1 MDKLLANVRP
11 GDAVVIWKLDRL
23 GRSLKHLVELV
34 GELAERKVGLQS
46 LNDPIDTTHAQ
57 GRLVFNLFAS
67 LAEFERELIRER
79 TQAGLSAARA
89 RGRIGGRPKGLP
101 AKAEATAMAAETL
114 YREGRLSVS
123 AIGEKLHISKSTLY
137 SYLRHRGVEIGAYQ
151 KSARSRDQQPSAASP
166 AEPPAAERV
175 ATVTLRLAVVNNS
188 KFVRGRKR
196 ATENIERYCLEP
208 YGMKRLDAGHYE
220 LTIPYRSDDELD
232 KSVHDLLTEISQE
245 ADMRNCF
252 VEMGAWEEDT
262 ESRPRLRGGRR
273 RSAQPRPAHPGLGG
287 TDPRGDRRPA
297 TGHPRRGRRH
307 ARQPSPGPGQ
317 RRAGG

>member
-1 MDKLLANVRP
+1 
-11 GDAVVIWKLDRL
+11 VVIWKLDRL

-89 RGRIGGRPKGLP
+89 RPDRWPSQGLP

-151 KSARSRDQQPSAASP
+151 KSARSRDQQPSAASW
-166 AEPPAAERV
+166 
-175 ATVTLRLAVVNNS
+175 
-188 KFVRGRKR
+188 
-196 ATENIERYCLEP
+196 
-208 YGMKRLDAGHYE
+208 
-220 LTIPYRSDDELD
+220 
-232 KSVHDLLTEISQE
+232 Q
-245 ADMRNCF
+245 
-252 VEMGAWEEDT
+252 
-262 ESRPRLRGGRR
+262 SRPPPSGW
-273 RSAQPRPAHPGLGG
+273 P
-287 TDPRGDRRPA
+287 
-297 TGHPRRGRRH
+297 
-307 ARQPSPGPGQ
+307 PSPCAS
-317 RRAGG
+317 RW

>member
-1 MDKLLANVRP
+1 MLVHVRP
-11 GDAVVIWKLDRL
+11 GDTVVIWKLDRL

-79 TQAGLSAARA
+79 TQAGLSAARS

-137 SYLRHRGVEIGAYQ
+137 SYLRYRGVEIGAYQ
-151 KSARSRDQQPSAASP
+151 KSTQPRGQQRNVASP
-166 AEPPAAERV
+166 LESAAERV

-196 ATENIERYCLEP
+196 AKENIERYCLEP
-208 YGMKRLDAGHYE
+208 YGMKRLESGNYE
-220 LTIPYRSDDELD
+220 LAIPYRSDDELD
-232 KSVHDLLTEISQE
+232 KTVHDLLTEISQE

-252 VEMGAWEEDT
+252 IEADAWEEGT
-262 ESRPRLRGGRR
+262 ERR
-273 RSAQPRPAHPGLGG
+273 W
-287 TDPRGDRRPA
+287 
-297 TGHPRRGRRH
+297 
-307 ARQPSPGPGQ
+307 
-317 RRAGG
+317 

>member
-1 MDKLLANVRP
+1 MKIGYARVSTRDQKADLQVDALKQAGCERIYQDIASGAKSARPELDKLLANVRP

-79 TQAGLSAARA
+79 THAGLSAARA

-137 SYLRHRGVEIGAYQ
+137 SYLRHRGVDIGTYQ
-151 KSARSRDQQPSAASP
+151 KSAQPRGQQLNVASP
-166 AEPPAAERV
+166 VEPAVERV

-208 YGMKRLDAGHYE
+208 YGMKRLETGHYE
-220 LTIPYRSDDELD
+220 LTIPHRSDDELD
-232 KSVHDLLTEISQE
+232 KTVHDLLTEISQE

-252 VEMGAWEEDT
+252 IEADAWEEGT
-262 ESRPRLRGGRR
+262 ERR
-273 RSAQPRPAHPGLGG
+273 W
-287 TDPRGDRRPA
+287 
-297 TGHPRRGRRH
+297 
-307 ARQPSPGPGQ
+307 
-317 RRAGG
+317 

>member
-1 MDKLLANVRP
+1 MRQKAASSLTLQQCQRIYQDIASGAKSARPELDKLLANVRP

-262 ESRPRLRGGRR
+262 EKRW
-273 RSAQPRPAHPGLGG
+273 
-287 TDPRGDRRPA
+287 
-297 TGHPRRGRRH
+297 
-307 ARQPSPGPGQ
+307 
-317 RRAGG
+317 

>member
-1 MDKLLANVRP
+1 MKIGYARVSTRDQNADLQVDALKQAGCERIYQDIASGAKSARPELDKLLVHVRP
-11 GDAVVIWKLDRL
+11 GDTVVIWKLDRL

-79 TQAGLSAARA
+79 TQAGLSAARS

-137 SYLRHRGVEIGAYQ
+137 SYLRYRGVEIGAYQ
-151 KSARSRDQQPSAASP
+151 KSTQPRGQQRNVASP
-166 AEPPAAERV
+166 LESAAERV

-196 ATENIERYCLEP
+196 AKENIERYCLEP
-208 YGMKRLDAGHYE
+208 YGMKRLESGNYE
-220 LTIPYRSDDELD
+220 LAIPYRSDDELD
-232 KSVHDLLTEISQE
+232 KTVHDLLTEISQE

-252 VEMGAWEEDT
+252 IEADAWEEGT
-262 ESRPRLRGGRR
+262 ERR
-273 RSAQPRPAHPGLGG
+273 W
-287 TDPRGDRRPA
+287 
-297 TGHPRRGRRH
+297 
-307 ARQPSPGPGQ
+307 
-317 RRAGG
+317 

>member
-1 MDKLLANVRP
+1 MTIAK
-11 GDAVVIWKLDRL
+11 AVLNIGGMYPAAMIAIALEAVGVWNRQL
-23 GRSLKHLVELV
+23 SAKHLQDFHRHGGGLVRQNANEADGGQQNGITQTVMVTPQHLDGFTVFIAQVEV
-34 GELAERKVGLQS
+34 TFQ
-46 LNDPIDTTHAQ
+46 
-57 GRLVFNLFAS
+57 LFTA
-67 LAEFERELIRER
+67 
-79 TQAGLSAARA
+79 
-89 RGRIGGRPKGLP
+89 GRINI
-101 AKAEATAMAAETL
+101 AAETL

-262 ESRPRLRGGRR
+262 EKRW
-273 RSAQPRPAHPGLGG
+273 
-287 TDPRGDRRPA
+287 
-297 TGHPRRGRRH
+297 
-307 ARQPSPGPGQ
+307 
-317 RRAGG
+317 

>member
-1 MDKLLANVRP
+1 MLVHVRP
-11 GDAVVIWKLDRL
+11 SDTVVIWKLDRL

-79 TQAGLSAARA
+79 TQAGLSAARS

-151 KSARSRDQQPSAASP
+151 KSTRPRGQQRNVASP
-166 AEPPAAERV
+166 LESAAERV

-196 ATENIERYCLEP
+196 AKENIERYCLEP
-208 YGMKRLDAGHYE
+208 YGMKRLESGNYE
-220 LTIPYRSDDELD
+220 LAIPYRSDDELD
-232 KSVHDLLTEISQE
+232 KTVHDLLTEISQE

-252 VEMGAWEEDT
+252 IEADAWEEGT
-262 ESRPRLRGGRR
+262 ERR
-273 RSAQPRPAHPGLGG
+273 W
-287 TDPRGDRRPA
+287 
-297 TGHPRRGRRH
+297 
-307 ARQPSPGPGQ
+307 
-317 RRAGG
+317 